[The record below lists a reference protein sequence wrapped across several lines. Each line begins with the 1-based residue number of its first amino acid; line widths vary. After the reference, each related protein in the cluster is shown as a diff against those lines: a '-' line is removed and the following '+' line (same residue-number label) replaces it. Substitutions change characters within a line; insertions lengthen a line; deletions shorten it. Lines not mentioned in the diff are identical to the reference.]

1 MRNIFFC
8 IVLIKLLVLSFCFS
22 LAQESN
28 KDISLYKIYVVKYD
42 WHTGVIFERKAAVNF
57 FPALQDDYKD
67 FKFIEIGWGDKD
79 FYMAEK
85 ETFWITFKA
94 GMFPTKSALHVTAL
108 MNNPEIHYR
117 GLEMVIIDLCE
128 DDFKNLIQYFNK
140 SFALDNTKNNIK
152 LKDGL
157 KENSLFYLSNE
168 KYHIFKTCNAW
179 IAKSLKRAGVP
190 IHPFFALTSKNV
202 IKQLKRVD
210 EYKRY

>member
-1 MRNIFFC
+1 
-8 IVLIKLLVLSFCFS
+8 
-22 LAQESN
+22 
-28 KDISLYKIYVVKYD
+28 YKIYVVKYD
-42 WHTGVIFERKAAVNF
+42 WHTGVIFERMDAVKF

-117 GLEMVIIDLCE
+117 GIEMVIIDLSE

-140 SFALDNTKNNIK
+140 SFALDEYNKNIK
-152 LKDGL
+152 LKNGL

-179 IAKSLKRAGVP
+179 IARGLKRADVQ

-202 IKQLKRVD
+202 MKQLKRVNED
-210 EYKRY
+210 EHQD